1 MISPVSGGRGA
12 GKASVDGGWEFWID
26 RGGTF
31 TDVVARRPD
40 GTLAVHKLLSEDPG
54 RYTDAA
60 VAGIPRLLGVEEG
73 GPLPARR
80 LSLDHLATTGAPHSL
95 LERHCAPHVLVI
107 TLHFD

>member
-1 MISPVSGGRGA
+1 MISPVSGGRRA

-60 VAGIPRLLGVEEG
+60 VAGIRRLLGVEG
-73 GPLPARR
+73 DALPSAGRSFLVRLGTPGATHALLARQ
-80 LSLDHLATTGAPHSL
+80 GAP
-95 LERHCAPHVLVI
+95 
-107 TLHFD
+107 

>member
-1 MISPVSGGRGA
+1 MISPVSGGRRA

-60 VAGIPRLLGVEEG
+60 VAGIRRPLGVEEG
-73 GPLPARR
+73 APLPPGRIPLVPPAPPPAPN
-80 LSLDHLATTGAPHSL
+80 SLPEPTP
-95 LERHCAPHVLVI
+95 
-107 TLHFD
+107 